1 MENKRV
7 PEVRFEGFSGK
18 WEKHKLSDIKD
29 VRDGTHDSPKYYN
42 KGFPLVTSKNLKEN
56 GLDMTDVSLI
66 SEEDFQAINKR
77 SKVDIGDVI
86 FGMIGTIGNPVIV
99 DRTGFAIK
107 NVALI
112 KHGGEIRNEYLIQLL
127 RSPIFKKYIRNE
139 NAGNTQKFLG
149 LSKIRDYQF
158 LSPSYQEQTQ
168 IGTFFK
174 QLDDTITLHQQE
186 LSTLKQAK
194 QGFLQKMFPKEGES
208 VPEVRFSGFTGDWEQ
223 RKLREMLAEPVTDG
237 PHETP
242 KLEESGIPFISVD
255 AIVDNQIDFDRKRGY
270 ISEETDELYSKKYR
284 PQYHDVFL
292 VKSGSTVG
300 KTAIVETKERFNIWS
315 PLAAMRVGEVSD
327 PYFLYFLLQTRK
339 MQNQVKDKASSG
351 TQPNLGMR
359 ELEKFHTQITPN
371 LEEQKKIGAFFQ
383 QLDNLITLHQR
394 ELEALKKTKKA
405 FLQKM
410 FV

>member
-1 MENKRV
+1 M

-208 VPEVRFSGFTGDWEQ
+208 MPEVRFSGFTGDWEQ

-270 ISEETDELYSKKYR
+270 ISEEIDELYSKKYR

>member
-1 MENKRV
+1 M

-208 VPEVRFSGFTGDWEQ
+208 MPEVRFPGFTGEWGQ
-223 RKLREMLAEPVTDG
+223 RELGEIVNITMGQSPNGENYTENPNDHILVQGNADIKNGWVVPRVWTTQVTKSAYKGDIILSVRAPVGD
-237 PHETP
+237 
-242 KLEESGIPFISVD
+242 
-255 AIVDNQIDFDRKRGY
+255 
-270 ISEETDELYSKKYR
+270 
-284 PQYHDVFL
+284 
-292 VKSGSTVG
+292 VG
-300 KTAIVETKERFNIWS
+300 KTQYDVVLGRGVAGIKGNEFIFQLLSKMKSDGFWARFSTGSTFESINSNNLKEAIINI
-315 PLAAMRVGEVSD
+315 PDEAE
-327 PYFLYFLLQTRK
+327 QT
-339 MQNQVKDKASSG
+339 
-351 TQPNLGMR
+351 
-359 ELEKFHTQITPN
+359 
-371 LEEQKKIGAFFQ
+371 KIGTFFK
-383 QLDNLITLHQR
+383 QLDETITLHQR
-394 ELEALKKTKKA
+394 ELDALKETKKA

>member
-208 VPEVRFSGFTGDWEQ
+208 MPEVRFSGFTGDWEQ

-270 ISEETDELYSKKYR
+270 ISEEIDELYSKKYR

>member
-1 MENKRV
+1 M
-7 PEVRFEGFSGK
+7 RFEGFSGK

-174 QLDDTITLHQQE
+174 QLDDTITLHRQE
-186 LSTLKQAK
+186 L
-194 QGFLQKMFPKEGES
+194 
-208 VPEVRFSGFTGDWEQ
+208 R
-223 RKLREMLAEPVTDG
+223 
-237 PHETP
+237 
-242 KLEESGIPFISVD
+242 
-255 AIVDNQIDFDRKRGY
+255 DRK
-270 ISEETDELYSKKYR
+270 S
-284 PQYHDVFL
+284 V
-292 VKSGSTVG
+292 V
-300 KTAIVETKERFNIWS
+300 
-315 PLAAMRVGEVSD
+315 
-327 PYFLYFLLQTRK
+327 
-339 MQNQVKDKASSG
+339 
-351 TQPNLGMR
+351 
-359 ELEKFHTQITPN
+359 
-371 LEEQKKIGAFFQ
+371 
-383 QLDNLITLHQR
+383 
-394 ELEALKKTKKA
+394 
-405 FLQKM
+405 
-410 FV
+410 